1 MQFLRLRANVWK
13 YQATDGH
20 GQNLVFAKIWF
31 VDGFYRL
38 NKCDVVCFSKY
49 RLNFEKK
56 VENLFRL
63 MTASITYKIVA
74 KLVAPKMST
83 ACEQGIKLLKLSCNV
98 LIKETF
104 CKYFAAKLSPDND
117 LGWNHSKLKIHLV
130 LSAVQN
136 GILLWKRYED
146 FNNVAHACSVYNSTC
161 MDTTCYSKTCVKFVL
176 GNCIYASYGRGKVE

>member
-1 MQFLRLRANVWK
+1 MKIIIYMQLRYLVLRANVWK

-63 MTASITYKIVA
+63 MTASITHKIVA

-104 CKYFAAKLSPDND
+104 CKYFAEEEALFAVSSRAVKL
-117 LGWNHSKLKIHLV
+117 
-130 LSAVQN
+130 
-136 GILLWKRYED
+136 
-146 FNNVAHACSVYNSTC
+146 
-161 MDTTCYSKTCVKFVL
+161 
-176 GNCIYASYGRGKVE
+176 